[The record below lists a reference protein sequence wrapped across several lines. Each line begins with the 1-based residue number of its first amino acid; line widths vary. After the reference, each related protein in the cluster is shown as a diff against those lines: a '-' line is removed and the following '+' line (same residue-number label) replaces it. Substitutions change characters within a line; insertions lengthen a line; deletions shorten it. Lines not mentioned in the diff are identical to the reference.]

1 MTKHA
6 RVREQSICE
15 TTFFVESVDE
25 MTRSAYRNI
34 NCKACLLQAIAASEQ
49 RTLALRDLL
58 AKVEEKPGP

>member
-6 RVREQSICE
+6 LVREQSICE

-25 MTRSAYRNI
+25 MTRSAFRDI
-34 NCKACLLQAIAASEQ
+34 SCRSCLLQAIAASEQ

-58 AKVEEKPGP
+58 AKMEETS